1 VPVAP
6 REITTNINQQA
17 DKVAVMHSQ
26 YLFSTVGQFYQDFS
40 QASNSEVKEIMSK
53 HGYITF

>member
-1 VPVAP
+1 MAP
-6 REITTNINQQA
+6 REITTNINQHA

-26 YLFSTVGQFYQDFS
+26 YLFSAVGQFYQDFS
-40 QASNSEVKEIMSK
+40 QASYSEVKETMSK